1 MWINY
6 CNTNNILIFEVAF
19 GGVKG
24 WGFKGGGVGF
34 KVSLVGNGHSAYCVF
49 IIYK

>member
-1 MWINY
+1 M
-6 CNTNNILIFEVAF
+6 LIFEVAF
-19 GGVKG
+19 GGVQG
-24 WGFKGGGVGF
+24 VKGGGGGGF

>member
-1 MWINY
+1 M
-6 CNTNNILIFEVAF
+6 LIFEVAF

-24 WGFKGGGVGF
+24 GGGG
-34 KVSLVGNGHSAYCVF
+34 KVSLVGNGNSAHCVF

>member
-1 MWINY
+1 MNY
-6 CNTNNILIFEVAF
+6 CNANNMLIFEVAF

-24 WGFKGGGVGF
+24 GGGGGG
-34 KVSLVGNGHSAYCVF
+34 KVSLVGNVHSAHCVF

>member
-1 MWINY
+1 M
-6 CNTNNILIFEVAF
+6 LIFEVAF

-24 WGFKGGGVGF
+24 GGGGG
-34 KVSLVGNGHSAYCVF
+34 KVSLVGNGNSAHCVF